1 MERFM
6 LEGLVVAMLGASG
19 GLAEASLHALAEQG
33 AHLVLMGRRQGVL
46 EERARQVRARW
57 DRAVQVVVGDIQDE
71 ETWGRLWAAMVS
83 LPGRPFG
90 WVCLVGDP
98 GRLSPD
104 QWSVPKLAQLFAV
117 NAAAPLLALRDWG
130 HRMKA
135 AGYGGNAVLFASMQ
149 AVHPIEDSLP
159 YALGKAALVYGARI
173 LAKEFG
179 TPPPVRVNVIAPGV
193 TEAGMALAS
202 IVRGKYRPYVERGV
216 IPRYGRPEDVARAVV
231 FLMTP
236 DLYMTGQVLL
246 LDGGLTLRRDL
257 R

>member
-1 MERFM
+1 M
-6 LEGLVVAMLGASG
+6 LEGLVVAVLGASG
-19 GLAEASLHALAEQG
+19 GLAEASLHALAERG
-33 AHLVLMGRRQGVL
+33 AHLVLMGRRREVL
-46 EERARQVRARW
+46 EERARQVRERW
-57 DRAVQVVVGDIQDE
+57 GRAVQVVVGDIQDAD
-71 ETWGRLWAAMVS
+71 TWDRVWTAGTA

-98 GRLSPD
+98 GRLPPD
-104 QWSVPKLAQLFAV
+104 DWSVSNLARLFAV
-117 NAAAPLLALRDWG
+117 NAAAPLMALRDWA
-130 HRMKA
+130 HRMKT
-135 AGYGGNAVLFASMQ
+135 AGYEGNAVLFASMQ
-149 AVHPIEDSLP
+149 AVYPMEGSLP
-159 YALGKAALVYGARI
+159 YALGKAALVHGARI
-173 LAKEFG
+173 LAKELG

-202 IVRGKYRPYVERGV
+202 IARGKYRPYVERGV

-231 FLMTP
+231 FLMAP